1 VSFVNS
7 ICTSKGGH
15 HVGYIVDQI
24 TAKLA
29 KHIAKKN
36 KDLTVKS
43 DQVKNHIW
51 IFINCLIKNP
61 TFDSQTKEYMTLK
74 QSSFGSK
81 L

>member
-1 VSFVNS
+1 MSFINS

-51 IFINCLIKNP
+51 IFINCLIENP